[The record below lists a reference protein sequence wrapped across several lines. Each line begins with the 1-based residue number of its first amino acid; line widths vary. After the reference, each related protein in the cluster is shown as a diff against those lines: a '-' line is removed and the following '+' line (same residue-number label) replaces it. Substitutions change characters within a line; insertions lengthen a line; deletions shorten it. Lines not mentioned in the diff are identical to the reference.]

1 MTNIIN
7 LTPHE
12 IVMVGGEDDKVL
24 VRYPSQGIARA
35 IAMAK
40 PIGEVNGIPLVEMS
54 YGEPCGLPEPV
65 EGTCYIVSMLTAA
78 AAAEYGRSVDD
89 LLITADLVRDDHG
102 NVIGCRKFS
111 RYHK

>member
-12 IVMVGGEDDKVL
+12 IVMVGEDDKVL

-35 IAMAK
+35 VAMAK

-65 EGTCYIVSMLTAA
+65 EGTMLIVSMLTAA

-102 NVIGCRKFS
+102 NVVGCRKFS

>member
-12 IVMVGGEDDKVL
+12 IVMVGNNNEII

-35 IAMAK
+35 VAMAK
-40 PIGEVNGIPLVEMS
+40 PVGEVNGIPLVEMS
-54 YGEPCGLPEPV
+54 YGRPEGLPEPV
-65 EGTCYIVSMLTAA
+65 EGTCYLVSMITAA
-78 AAAEYGRSVDD
+78 AAAEYSRSVDD

-102 NVIGCRKFS
+102 NVVGCRKFA